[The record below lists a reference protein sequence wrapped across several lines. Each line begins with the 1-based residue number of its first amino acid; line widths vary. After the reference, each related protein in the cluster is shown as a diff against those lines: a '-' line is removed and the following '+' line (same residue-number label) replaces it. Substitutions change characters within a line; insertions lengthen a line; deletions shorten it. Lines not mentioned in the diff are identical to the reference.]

1 MLDDFACIKVK
12 KDVCIKILYYNQLLF
27 HTLVWIQWNRYRC
40 RLALNRNSCV
50 IRSRLLLFRSCA
62 LYCLSYEQL
71 SSHLPLRYSHCCF
84 VRFRRCDVFYVCKFL
99 KFTFGFVWELWWWDT
114 YFFGFICTKWSFF
127 GFFNPFK

>member
-1 MLDDFACIKVK
+1 MLDGFACIKVK

-71 SSHLPLRYSHCCF
+71 SSHLPLRYSHCCS
-84 VRFRRCDVFYVCKFL
+84 FYFAAAMFPMCAYFWKSLSVSFESYDGEILTFFLLFSHQMKFL
-99 KFTFGFVWELWWWDT
+99 RTF
-114 YFFGFICTKWSFF
+114 
-127 GFFNPFK
+127 